1 MSEKQT
7 SLLRF
12 FGKRSVPF
20 QESDVK
26 GPTTSKKR
34 KASFNRQYNKS
45 YLKYGFISTSD
56 SAASCLLCLICNSKL
71 SNEAMKPSK
80 LLWHMKTKH
89 PKLKDKPLE
98 FFERRKRD
106 YKGEKRSLKTALS
119 TNFHVLRA
127 SYLVS
132 YRIAKTKKPFT
143 IGEELILPACTDIC
157 HEVLGESAAKKI
169 AQVPLSA
176 HTVAR

>member
-20 QESDVK
+20 QESDVEDE

-34 KASFNRQYNKS
+34 KASFNRQYNES

-56 SAASCLLCLICNSKL
+56 SAAPCPLCLICNSKL
-71 SNEAMKPSK
+71 SNEATKPSK
-80 LLWHMKTKH
+80 LLRHMKTKH
-89 PKLKDKPLE
+89 PELKDKPLE

-106 YKGEKRSLKTALS
+106 YEGEKRSLKTALS
-119 TNFHVLRA
+119 TNSDELRA

-132 YRIAKTKKPFT
+132 YRNTALLRLRNHLLL
-143 IGEELILPACTDIC
+143 E
-157 HEVLGESAAKKI
+157 
-169 AQVPLSA
+169 
-176 HTVAR
+176 